1 LKLKQ
6 WAKEQGIVTKDDEDL
21 AASRRQIENDDD
33 IDLDDEEV
41 SDALILNKKKKS
53 VRFPDE

>member
-1 LKLKQ
+1 M
-6 WAKEQGIVTKDDEDL
+6 TKDDEDL